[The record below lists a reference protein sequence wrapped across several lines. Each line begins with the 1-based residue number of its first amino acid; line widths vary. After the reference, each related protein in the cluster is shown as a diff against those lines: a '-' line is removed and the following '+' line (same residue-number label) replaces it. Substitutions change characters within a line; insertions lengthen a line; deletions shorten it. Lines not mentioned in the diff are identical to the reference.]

1 MRPIAPITLN
11 SPRPKFRFSRVF
23 WAGLILLILG
33 TGPLLT
39 VILLARFGVTKDP
52 NPNPI
57 GVGILTFL
65 TFWPSV
71 IMMIIGVTTSCLR
84 YKSGA
89 QKERRHQ
96 V

>member
-1 MRPIAPITLN
+1 
-11 SPRPKFRFSRVF
+11 
-23 WAGLILLILG
+23 
-33 TGPLLT
+33 LT

-71 IMMIIGVTTSCLR
+71 IMMIVGLTTSYLR
-84 YKSGA
+84 YISA
-89 QKERRHQ
+89 HARAKEIGNP
-96 V
+96 